1 MIKINTFNITYRKE
15 YVNIRFRRF
24 IEIKLLSSPSNENTF
39 RVVSLVVMIL
49 FNFNINSEKLMLHL
63 NMFSPTS
70 LIAKEMSELMFINC
84 SIKKYDE
91 FDSIAKMNSLNKNWN
106 GCSVSVEV

>member
-1 MIKINTFNITYRKE
+1 M
-15 YVNIRFRRF
+15 
-24 IEIKLLSSPSNENTF
+24 EIKLLRSPSNENTF
-39 RVVSLVVMIL
+39 KSVSLVVIIL

-70 LIAKEMSELMFINC
+70 LIAKDMRELMFINC

-91 FDSIAKMNSLNKNWN
+91 FDNIAKINNLNINWN